1 MKQWFRQS
9 AGLAPKVSETS
20 LTRIERSGENEE
32 EREFGKLLE

>member
-1 MKQWFRQS
+1 MEQWFRQFGKVS
-9 AGLAPKVSETS
+9 AGSERNE